1 MIKPLFAYR
10 FLCALLCVHFACSLL
25 WIGDLKGQDIAGVAQ
40 ERIDRFEQ
48 QISKMVEK
56 GIAEGK
62 MPGCIV
68 GIGNRDGLFYQKAF
82 GNKSLD
88 PATPMKLD
96 TVFDM
101 ASITKPVATATSI
114 MQLVERGELRLKDKV
129 SAYFPEFATNDKEAI
144 TVEHLLLHTSGLIP
158 DNPLADYLD
167 GPDVAWQK
175 ILALSLSAPIG
186 TAFKYSDVNF
196 IVLGKLVEKI
206 SGKSFDLYTKENIF
220 GPLAM
225 IESGYL
231 PNEELVARCAP
242 TEKRDGHWIQGQ
254 VHDPRAFHLGGVAGH
269 AGLFST
275 LKDLSLYAQNM
286 LQTLDGGSNRPTAKK
301 SPQILSPRSIE
312 WMTRGYL
319 VPSGVRGLGWDKRS
333 GFSINRGDL
342 FSDRAFGHGGFT
354 GTVLWIDPGTDLFF
368 IFLSNR
374 VHPDGKGLV
383 NPLAGKIANQVV
395 ACFGDHKAGHASRGA
410 TTPVRVRNGIDVL
423 ESQGFKLIQGERIGL
438 ITNHTGRNLE
448 GLNTV
453 TVLSKAPG
461 VKLAALFSPEH
472 GFEGKLDIPKVDN
485 SQDSTTGLVIY
496 SLYGETRKPTAEMLT
511 GIDTIVFDIQD
522 IGARFYTYVSTMGEA
537 MKAASEQGKKFV
549 VLDRPNPIG
558 GQIVSGPMLDKGQE
572 AFVAFHSL
580 PVRHGMTIGE
590 LAKMFR
596 DELNLKLDLT
606 VVPCEGWTRGM
617 TWEQT
622 GLTWVNPSPN
632 MRSLTQAFLYPGVGL
647 IESTNV
653 SVGRGTDTPFQVVGA
668 PWISGVELAQELYRA
683 ELPGVVF
690 VPIEFTPDSSKH
702 AKVLCKG
709 VELIITDRDR
719 FESVHT
725 GLALAKALRKLYP
738 MDWETKNSNTLLRN
752 QVIRDSILDGSLD
765 PRFDTRLSEGLFEFN
780 QRRQNFLIYP

>member
-1 MIKPLFAYR
+1 
-10 FLCALLCVHFACSLL
+10 LL
-25 WIGDLKGQDIAGVAQ
+25 WICEIQGQDVAGIPK
-40 ERIDRFEQ
+40 ERISRFEQ
-48 QISKMVEK
+48 QISMMIQK

-62 MPGCIV
+62 MPGCVV
-68 GIGNRDGLFYQKAF
+68 GVGNRDGLFYQKAF

-88 PATPMKLD
+88 PATPMTLD

-129 SAYFPEFATNDKEAI
+129 SAYFPDFAANDKDAI
-144 TVEHLLLHTSGLIP
+144 TVENLLLHTSGLIP
-158 DNPLADYLD
+158 DNPLADYLE
-167 GPDVAWQK
+167 GPEVAWQK

-186 TAFKYSDVNF
+186 AAFKYSDVNF

-206 SGKSFDLYTKENIF
+206 SGKSLDVYARENIF

-225 IESGYL
+225 DDSGYL
-231 PNEELVARCAP
+231 PIESLTARCAP
-242 TEKRDGHWIQGQ
+242 TEKREGSWIQGQ
-254 VHDPRAFHLGGVAGH
+254 VHDPRAYHLGGVAGH

-275 LKDLSLYAQNM
+275 LQDLSLYSKYM
-286 LQTLDGGSNRPTAKK
+286 LQTINGRSSK
-301 SPQILSPRSIE
+301 STQANIPDILSPRTIE
-312 WMTRGYL
+312 WMTHGYL

-395 ACFGDHKAGHASRGA
+395 ACFGDPKAGDASA
-410 TTPVRVRNGIDVL
+410 VAAQPLSVRNGIDVL
-423 ESQGFKLIQGERIGL
+423 ESQGFGLLQGQRVGL
-438 ITNHTGRNLE
+438 ITNHTGRNLD

-472 GFEGKLDIPKVDN
+472 GFEGKLDIAKVDN
-485 SQDSTTGLVIY
+485 SQDISTGLVIY
-496 SLYGETRKPTAEMLT
+496 SLYGETRKPTAQMLSE
-511 GIDTIVFDIQD
+511 IDTIVFDIQD
-522 IGARFYTYVSTMGEA
+522 IGTRFYTYVSTMGEA

-572 AFVAFHSL
+572 SFVAFHSL

-596 DELNLKLDLT
+596 DELKLQLDLT

-632 MRSLTQAFLYPGVGL
+632 MRSLTQAFLYPGIGL
-647 IESTNV
+647 VESTNV

-683 ELPGVVF
+683 GLPGVVF
-690 VPIEFTPDSSKH
+690 VPIEFTPASSKH
-702 AKVLCKG
+702 ANTLCKG

-719 FESVHT
+719 FESVAT

-738 MDWETKNSNTLLRN
+738 DAWETKNSNTLLRN
-752 QVIRDSILDGSLD
+752 QVIRDAILDGSLD
-765 PRFDTRLSEGLFEFN
+765 PRFDARLSEGLFEFG
-780 QRRQNFLIYP
+780 QRRQNFLLYP

>member
-1 MIKPLFAYR
+1 MIKSFFVDSCICFILFA
-10 FLCALLCVHFACSLL
+10 FFAISLI
-25 WIGDLKGQDIAGVAQ
+25 WIDDVQGQDVAGISQ
-40 ERIDRFEQ
+40 ERLHRFEQ
-48 QISKMVEK
+48 QITMVLEK
-56 GIAEGK
+56 AIAEGK
-62 MPGCIV
+62 MPGCVV
-68 GIGNRDGLFYQKAF
+68 GVGNRDGLFYQKAF

-88 PATPMKLD
+88 PTTPMTLD

-129 SAYFPEFATNDKEAI
+129 SAYFPEFAVNDKEAI

-158 DNPLADYLD
+158 DNPLADYLE
-167 GPDVAWQK
+167 GPEVAWQK
-175 ILALSLSAPIG
+175 ILALNLSAPIG

-206 SGKSFDLYTKENIF
+206 SGKSLDGYTKENIF
-220 GPLAM
+220 GPLGMA
-225 IESGYL
+225 ESGYL
-231 PNEELVARCAP
+231 PSEELMARCAP
-242 TEKRDGHWIQGQ
+242 TEKRDGRWIQGQ

-275 LKDLSLYAQNM
+275 LNDLSLYAKSM
-286 LQTLDGGSNRPTAKK
+286 LQALNGDSRRPAEKM

-333 GFSINRGDL
+333 GFSVNRGDL

-368 IFLSNR
+368 VFLSNR

-395 ACFGDHKAGHASRGA
+395 ACFGDLKAGDDSKVAR
-410 TTPVRVRNGIDVL
+410 TPVSVRNGIDVL
-423 ESQGFKLIQGERIGL
+423 ESQGFRLLQGQRVGL

-472 GFEGKLDIPKVDN
+472 GFEGKLDIAKVDN
-485 SQDSTTGLVIY
+485 SQDSSTGLVIH
-496 SLYGETRKPTAEMLT
+496 SLYGETRKPTAQMLSE
-511 GIDTIVFDIQD
+511 IDTVVFDIQD

-558 GQIVSGPMLDKGQE
+558 GHVVSGPMLDKGQE

-590 LAKMFR
+590 LAKMFQ

-606 VVPCEGWTRGM
+606 VVPCEGWTREM

-668 PWISGVELAQELYRA
+668 PWISGVDLAQELYRA

-690 VPIEFTPDSSKH
+690 VPIEFTPASSKH
-702 AKVLCKG
+702 ANMLCKG

-719 FESVHT
+719 FESVAT

-738 MDWETKNSNTLLRN
+738 AAWETKNLNTLLRN
-752 QVIRDSILDGSLD
+752 QVIRDAILDGSLD
-765 PRFDTRLSEGLFEFN
+765 PRFDARLNEGLFEFA
-780 QRRQNFLIYP
+780 QRRQKFLIYP